1 MRNDYRFRAT
11 GYSWSAYFP
20 LGVKWL
26 LISNTAIFV
35 LCFLFPSRSVFQ
47 WFALSP
53 EMVLKQFAV
62 WQLVTYMFLH
72 GGIGHILFNMLA
84 LWMFGMDLERDWGTR
99 RFLKYYF
106 LCGIGAGLCDVLVNA
121 IVGNWGTHTIGASGA
136 IFGLLLAFGVL
147 YPNVTVLFFF
157 IFPMKAKYMVMIV
170 GGIAFLG
177 ALHVNRRLPHSA
189 HL

>member
-1 MRNDYRFRAT
+1 MRVVDA
-11 GYSWSAYFP
+11 SV
-20 LGVKWL
+20 GVKWL

-47 WFALSP
+47 WFSLSP

-99 RFLKYYF
+99 RFLKYSPNRGS
-106 LCGIGAGLCDVLVNA
+106 CEIAIACIPAARVAGC
-121 IVGNWGTHTIGASGA
+121 S
-136 IFGLLLAFGVL
+136 
-147 YPNVTVLFFF
+147 
-157 IFPMKAKYMVMIV
+157 
-170 GGIAFLG
+170 
-177 ALHVNRRLPHSA
+177 
-189 HL
+189 